1 LERNQTAISRFWRSL
16 SGSPAPPS
24 SDISGALE
32 RGAGAVGEG
41 RGRREGDVVEC
52 AERVGGGAKEEV
64 GGGEMVMVDDD
75 DGWPHGRTARGWEPA
90 RDG

>member
-1 LERNQTAISRFWRSL
+1 
-16 SGSPAPPS
+16 
-24 SDISGALE
+24 
-32 RGAGAVGEG
+32 VGEG
-41 RGRREGDVVEC
+41 RGRGEGDVVEC